1 MMFSKLFKKTV
12 IALNILTI
20 VLAIAVPSFG
30 QTEKENFGVFPLS
43 GPEGIVLLI
52 SGDIMF
58 VNPSDT
64 TSWIGYNI
72 YKKENGQD
80 KYFRLTQKPI
90 SSVKSLAELE
100 KRLGGPLDNLV
111 KMLGVTTKVELW
123 EMIKR
128 QDTSIIALEFMSR
141 AFRSALGHLYIDDA
155 VVKGKTYNYYATMA
169 KLNGQE
175 SNPSDSFTVTAGVPA
190 VPLLGPLE
198 VSGKS
203 SNNKNILSWKYNPN
217 DSGAIGYSIYRTA
230 DTNAAFIRINSAI
243 LSVMTLDGTTDEERT
258 FTDSTV
264 LNNRRYYYAVV
275 SVDYAGNESPKKPL
289 IALSA
294 KDDLL
299 PAVPQNVF
307 AIPSDLGLLITWD
320 KVIDSGLAGYNIY
333 RSNDPDSNFTKLN
346 EIILPKDAGLYD
358 DKETNLIDRYYYRV
372 TAVDL
377 DGNESPMSARSVSA
391 YANYHIP
398 SPPQGIRVESQPDG
412 ILVKWEPNAE
422 PDLQGYYIFRADY
435 YNGDLAQVSPLI
447 PSDTT
452 FYLDKDK
459 YLSPRGKYWYV
470 VQAINYT
477 GVSSK
482 YSVPVISTPI
492 SGETPD
498 VPLSFFGYQDDHGNR
513 LFWRSPQDNLITGFN
528 IYRAIKGDTL
538 NWEIINPGPLPFNA
552 NEYTDSTAEILKEY
566 IYAIRPIGADGLE
579 GSLSH
584 HVKLARFEPAPL
596 SPGGLRVVRSGEQVK
611 IIWNP
616 SLQKSANGY
625 RIYRRIDGQE
635 KTAIAANIIPA
646 NESTYTDT
654 KITRGTRYYYS
665 IAAVDIYG
673 REGSPSDEISI
684 NIE

>member
-1 MMFSKLFKKTV
+1 MMFSNPFKKAM
-12 IALNILTI
+12 IALNILAI
-20 VLAIAVPSFG
+20 VLAISVSSFG
-30 QTEKENFGVFPLS
+30 QSEKDNFGVFPLA

-72 YKKENGQD
+72 YKKEDGQD

-111 KMLGVTTKVELW
+111 KMLGVTTKIELW

-141 AFRSALGHLYIDDA
+141 ALRSALGHLYIDDA
-155 VVKGKTYNYYATMA
+155 VVKGKTYHYYVTMA

-175 SNPSDSFTVTAGVPA
+175 SSPSDSFTVTAGVPA
-190 VPLLGPLE
+190 IPLLGPLE

-203 SNNKNILSWKYNPN
+203 SNNKNILSWHLNPN
-217 DSGAIGYSIYRTA
+217 DSGAIGYSVYRAA
-230 DTNAAFIRINSAI
+230 DTNASFIRMNSAI
-243 LSVMTLDGTTDEERT
+243 LSIMTLDGTLEEERT

-264 LNNRRYYYAVV
+264 LNNRRYYYTVV
-275 SVDYAGNESPKKPL
+275 SVDYAGNESPRKPL
-289 IALSA
+289 IELRA
-294 KDDLL
+294 KDDVL
-299 PAVPQNVF
+299 PAIPQNVV
-307 AIPSDLGLLITWD
+307 ASPSDLGLLITWD

-346 EIILPKDAGLYD
+346 EIILPKDTGLYD
-358 DKETNLIDRYYYRV
+358 DKGTTLVDRYYYRV

-398 SPPQGIRVESQPDG
+398 SPPQGIRIESQPDG
-412 ILVKWEPNAE
+412 ILVKWEPNTE
-422 PDLQGYYIFRADY
+422 SDLQGYYIFRADY
-435 YNGDLAQVSPLI
+435 YNGELAQVSPLI

-482 YSVPVISTPI
+482 YSVPAISTPS
-492 SGETPD
+492 SGEIPD
-498 VPLSFFGYQDDHGNR
+498 APLSFFGYQDDQGNR
-513 LFWRSPQDNLITGFN
+513 LFWCSPQDNLIIGFN
-528 IYRAIKGDTL
+528 IYRSIKGDTL
-538 NWEIINPGPLPFNA
+538 NWEIINSEPLPFNA

-566 IYAIRPIGADGLE
+566 TYAIRPIGADGLE

-584 HVKLARFEPAPL
+584 HVKLTRFEPAPL
-596 SPGGLRVVRSGEQVK
+596 SPGGLRVVGTGELVK

-635 KTAIAANIIPA
+635 KTAIAVNLIPA
-646 NESTYTDT
+646 NESTYTDSKVT
-654 KITRGTRYYYS
+654 KGTRYFYS
-665 IAAVDIYG
+665 ITTVDIYG